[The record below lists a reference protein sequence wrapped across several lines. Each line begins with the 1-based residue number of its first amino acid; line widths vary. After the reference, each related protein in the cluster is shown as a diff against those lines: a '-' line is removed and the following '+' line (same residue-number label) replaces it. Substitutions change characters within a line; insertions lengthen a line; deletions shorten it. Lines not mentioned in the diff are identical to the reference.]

1 MRLELNPLSRF
12 VLRVIVWLPICFAG
26 WYFSS
31 ILWTLPVAQGSSLV
45 SAWLFPELVEGLY
58 QRGNLLQV
66 VSAFAVPMPEQ
77 GPGAVGELVFTINP
91 LSYGYSIPLYTA
103 LVLASPGEDATRAVR
118 WVVATLLLFSFQI
131 FGVVTNAL
139 KILLLDL
146 QSESAAVLSL
156 PGWGNELLVIAYQFG
171 YLILPPVAPI
181 VLWVGQF
188 QDQLGELT
196 AAPSAPSSTAP

>member
-1 MRLELNPLSRF
+1 MAFALNPLSRF

-31 ILWTLPVAQGSSLV
+31 ILWTLPVAQGSSLI
-45 SAWLFPELVEGLY
+45 SAWLFPELIEGFY

-77 GPGAVGELVFTINP
+77 GPGAEGELVFTINP

-103 LVLASPGEDATRAVR
+103 LVLASPGEDATRALR
-118 WVVATLLLFSFQI
+118 WLLGTLLLFAFQL
-131 FGVVTNAL
+131 FGLLSKVLKVV
-139 KILLLDL
+139 LLDL

-156 PGWGNELLVIAYQFG
+156 PGWGGELLAIAYQFG

-188 QDQLGELT
+188 QTQLVELT
-196 AAPSAPSSTAP
+196 GVPETGSSHRS